1 MNSFSIA
8 WVLVVSC
15 ENFDQQFLEAFIQR
29 EGLNDI
35 FRRNVTE
42 YFNAY
47 AHRLAQLAEASPRPF
62 IVGLNGAQG
71 SGKST
76 LSQYL
81 NQMMPIQLGVD
92 CHVLSID
99 DFYLSKAKRK
109 KLASSVHPLLAIRG
123 VPGTHDVPRLLEA
136 LAGFM
141 DPGVQSVTL
150 PIFDKLKDERTR
162 KVHKVQKSAKPT
174 VILFEG
180 WCVGVPAQHHLA
192 LSVPASSFE
201 LSNDNSGVW
210 RSYVNERLGADYVD
224 VFKLLDRLSMLKP
237 PCFEAV
243 YDWRV
248 DQEMRLVARRR
259 QDSTDASIRGM
270 SVKEVGEFVE
280 NFRRLT
286 CHAMEVLP
294 DLADETWE
302 LQADRLV
309 LKERLRS

>member
-8 WVLVVSC
+8 RDLTVSC
-15 ENFDQQFLEAFIQR
+15 DNLDQHFLDEFIKQ

-35 FRRNVTE
+35 FRRNVTK

-47 AHRLAQLAEASPRPF
+47 AYRLAQLAEASSRPI

-81 NQMMPIQLGVD
+81 SQMMPIQLGVH

-109 KLASSVHPLLAIRG
+109 RLAASVHPLLAIRG
-123 VPGTHDVPRLLEA
+123 VPGTHDVPRLLDA
-136 LAGFM
+136 LTGLI
-141 DPGVQSVTL
+141 DSGVHSVTL
-150 PIFDKLKDERTR
+150 PIFDKLKDDRTR
-162 KVHKVQKSAKPT
+162 MVHKIEKSAKPT

-180 WCVGVPAQHHLA
+180 WCVGVPAQRQLA
-192 LSVPASSFE
+192 LSLPVSSFE
-201 LSNDNSGVW
+201 FSNDNDGVW
-210 RSYVNERLGADYVD
+210 RSYVNERLEVDYAD

-243 YDWRV
+243 CDWRL
-248 DQEMRLVARRR
+248 DQEIRLVARRR
-259 QDSTDASIRGM
+259 KDSSDTFVRGM
-270 SVKEVGEFVE
+270 SVKQVGEFVE

-286 CHAMEVLP
+286 CHAIDELP
-294 DLADETWE
+294 KLADETWE

-309 LKERLRS
+309 LEERLLL

>member
-1 MNSFSIA
+1 M
-8 WVLVVSC
+8 SC
-15 ENFDQQFLEAFIQR
+15 DSLDQQFLETFIQQ

-47 AHRLAQLAEASPRPF
+47 AHRLAQLAEASSRPV

-81 NQMMPIQLGVD
+81 SQMMPMQFGVN

-109 KLASSVHPLLAIRG
+109 KLAASVHPLLAIRG
-123 VPGTHDVPRLLEA
+123 VPGTHDVPRLLDA
-136 LAGFM
+136 LAGFIE
-141 DPGVQSVTL
+141 PAVQSVTV
-150 PIFDKLKDERTR
+150 PIFDKLKDDRTR
-162 KVHKVQKSAKPT
+162 RMHKIQKSAKPT
-174 VILFEG
+174 IVLFEG
-180 WCVGVPAQHHLA
+180 WCVGIPAQRQLA

-201 LSNDNSGVW
+201 FSNDNNGVW
-210 RSYVNERLGADYVD
+210 RSYVNERLGADYAD

-248 DQEMRLVARRR
+248 DQEIRLVARRR
-259 QDSTDASIRGM
+259 QEFSSESIRGM

-286 CHAMEVLP
+286 CHALEVLP
-294 DLADETWE
+294 GIANETWE

-309 LKERLRS
+309 LEERVQL

>member
-1 MNSFSIA
+1 M
-8 WVLVVSC
+8 SC
-15 ENFDQQFLEAFIQR
+15 DSLDQQFLETFIQQ

-47 AHRLAQLAEASPRPF
+47 AHRLAQLAEASSRPV

-81 NQMMPIQLGVD
+81 SQMMPMQFGVN

-109 KLASSVHPLLAIRG
+109 KLAASVHPLLAIRG
-123 VPGTHDVPRLLEA
+123 VPGTHDVPRLLDA
-136 LAGFM
+136 LAGFIE
-141 DPGVQSVTL
+141 PAVQSVTV
-150 PIFDKLKDERTR
+150 PIFDKLKDDCTR
-162 KVHKVQKSAKPT
+162 RVHKIQKSAKPT
-174 VILFEG
+174 IVLFEG
-180 WCVGVPAQHHLA
+180 WCVGIPAQRQLA

-201 LSNDNSGVW
+201 FSNDNNGVW
-210 RSYVNERLGADYVD
+210 RSYVNERLGADYAD

-248 DQEMRLVARRR
+248 DQEIRLVARRR
-259 QDSTDASIRGM
+259 QEFSSESIRGM

-286 CHAMEVLP
+286 CHALEVLP
-294 DLADETWE
+294 GIANETWE

-309 LKERLRS
+309 LEERVQL

>member
-1 MNSFSIA
+1 M
-8 WVLVVSC
+8 SC
-15 ENFDQQFLEAFIQR
+15 DSLDQQFLETFIQQ

-47 AHRLAQLAEASPRPF
+47 AHRLAQLAEASSRPV

-81 NQMMPIQLGVD
+81 SQMMPMQFGVN

-109 KLASSVHPLLAIRG
+109 KLAASVHPLLAIRG
-123 VPGTHDVPRLLEA
+123 VPGTHDVPRLLDA
-136 LAGFM
+136 LAGFIE
-141 DPGVQSVTL
+141 PAVQSVAV
-150 PIFDKLKDERTR
+150 PIFDKLKDDRTR
-162 KVHKVQKSAKPT
+162 RVHKIQKSAKPT
-174 VILFEG
+174 IVLFEG
-180 WCVGVPAQHHLA
+180 WCVGIPAQRQLA

-201 LSNDNSGVW
+201 FSNDNNGVW
-210 RSYVNERLGADYVD
+210 RSYVNERLGADYAD

-248 DQEMRLVARRR
+248 DQEIRLVARRR
-259 QDSTDASIRGM
+259 QEFSSESIRGM

-286 CHAMEVLP
+286 CHALEVLP
-294 DLADETWE
+294 GIANETWE

-309 LKERLRS
+309 LEERVQL

>member
-1 MNSFSIA
+1 
-8 WVLVVSC
+8 VSC
-15 ENFDQQFLEAFIQR
+15 DNLHQQFLETFIQQ

-35 FRRNVTE
+35 FRRNATD

-47 AHRLAQLAEASPRPF
+47 AHRLAQIAEASSRPI
-62 IVGLNGAQG
+62 IVGVNGAQG

-81 NQMMPIQLGVD
+81 SQMMPMQLGVD

-109 KLASSVHPLLAIRG
+109 RLAASVHPLLGIRG
-123 VPGTHDVPRLLEA
+123 VPGTHDVPRLLDA
-136 LAGFM
+136 LAEFI
-141 DPGVQSVTL
+141 DPGVQSVTV
-150 PIFDKLKDERTR
+150 PIFDKLADDRTR
-162 KVHKVQKSAKPT
+162 KVQRIQKSAKPT

-180 WCVGVPAQHHLA
+180 WCVGVPAQHQLA

-201 LSNDNSGVW
+201 FSNDKNGVW
-210 RSYVNERLGADYVD
+210 RSYVNERLGGDYVD

-237 PCFEAV
+237 PCFEAI

-248 DQEMRLVARRR
+248 DQEIRLVARRR
-259 QDSTDASIRGM
+259 EDSSDTSIRGM
-270 SVKEVGEFVE
+270 SVKQVGEFVE

-286 CHAMEVLP
+286 CHAIEVLP
-294 DLADETWE
+294 DLAVETWE

>member
-1 MNSFSIA
+1 M
-8 WVLVVSC
+8 SC
-15 ENFDQQFLEAFIQR
+15 DNLHQQFLETFIQQ

-35 FRRNVTE
+35 FRRNATD

-47 AHRLAQLAEASPRPF
+47 AHRLAQIAEASSRPI

-81 NQMMPIQLGVD
+81 SQMMPMQLGVD

-109 KLASSVHPLLAIRG
+109 RLAASVHPLLGIRG
-123 VPGTHDVPRLLEA
+123 VPGTHDVPRLLDA
-136 LAGFM
+136 LAGFI
-141 DPGVQSVTL
+141 DPGIQSVTV
-150 PIFDKLKDERTR
+150 PIFDKLKDDRTKNVQR
-162 KVHKVQKSAKPT
+162 IQKSARPT

-180 WCVGVPAQHHLA
+180 WCVGVPAQHQLA

-201 LSNDNSGVW
+201 FSNDKNGVW
-210 RSYVNERLGADYVD
+210 RSYVNERLGGDYVD

-248 DQEMRLVARRR
+248 DQEIRLVARRR
-259 QDSTDASIRGM
+259 EDSSDTSIRGM
-270 SVKEVGEFVE
+270 SVKQVGEFVE

-286 CHAMEVLP
+286 CHAIEVLP
-294 DLADETWE
+294 DLAVETWE

>member
-1 MNSFSIA
+1 MCCDS
-8 WVLVVSC
+8 L
-15 ENFDQQFLEAFIQR
+15 DQRFLEKFIQQ

-35 FRRNVTE
+35 FRRNVID

-47 AHRLAQLAEASPRPF
+47 AHRLAQLAEESSRPI

-81 NQMMPIQLGVD
+81 SQIMPMHLGVD
-92 CHVLSID
+92 CYVLSID
-99 DFYLSKAKRK
+99 DFYLSRAKRK
-109 KLASSVHPLLAIRG
+109 RLAASVHPLLAIRG
-123 VPGTHDVPRLLEA
+123 VPGTHDVPWLLDA
-136 LAGFM
+136 LAGFIE
-141 DPGVQSVTL
+141 PGVQSVTV
-150 PIFDKLKDERTR
+150 PIFDKLKDDRTK
-162 KVHKVQKSAKPT
+162 KVLKIQKSANPT

-180 WCVGVPAQHHLA
+180 WCVGVPAQHQLA

-201 LSNDNSGVW
+201 FLNDNNGVW
-210 RSYVNERLGADYVD
+210 RSYVNERLEADYAD
-224 VFKLLDRLSMLKP
+224 VFRLLDRLSMLKP

-248 DQEMRLVARRR
+248 DQEIRLVARRR
-259 QDSTDASIRGM
+259 QDSSDLSIRGM
-270 SVKEVGEFVE
+270 SVKQVGEFVE

-286 CHAMEVLP
+286 CHAIEVLP
-294 DLADETWE
+294 DLADDTWE

-309 LKERLRS
+309 LEGRCRS

>member
-1 MNSFSIA
+1 M
-8 WVLVVSC
+8 SC
-15 ENFDQQFLEAFIQR
+15 DSLDQQFLETFIQQ

-47 AHRLAQLAEASPRPF
+47 AHRLAQLAEASSRPV

-81 NQMMPIQLGVD
+81 SQMMPMHLGVD

-109 KLASSVHPLLAIRG
+109 KLAASVHPLLAIRG
-123 VPGTHDVPRLLEA
+123 VPGTHDVPRLLDA
-136 LAGFM
+136 LAGFIE
-141 DPGVQSVTL
+141 PAVQSVTV
-150 PIFDKLKDERTR
+150 PIFDKLKDDRTIM
-162 KVHKVQKSAKPT
+162 VHKIQKSAKPT
-174 VILFEG
+174 IVLFEG
-180 WCVGVPAQHHLA
+180 WCVGIPAQRQLA

-201 LSNDNSGVW
+201 FSNDNNGVW
-210 RSYVNERLGADYVD
+210 RSYVNERLGADYAD

-248 DQEMRLVARRR
+248 DQEIRLVARRR
-259 QDSTDASIRGM
+259 QEFSSESIRGM

-286 CHAMEVLP
+286 CHALEVLP
-294 DLADETWE
+294 GIANETWE

-309 LKERLRS
+309 LEERVQL

>member
-1 MNSFSIA
+1 M
-8 WVLVVSC
+8 SC
-15 ENFDQQFLEAFIQR
+15 DSLDQQFLETFIQQ

-47 AHRLAQLAEASPRPF
+47 AHRLAQLAEASSRPV

-81 NQMMPIQLGVD
+81 SQMMPMQFGVN

-109 KLASSVHPLLAIRG
+109 KLAASVHPLLAIRG
-123 VPGTHDVPRLLEA
+123 VPGTHDVPRLLDA
-136 LAGFM
+136 LAGFIE
-141 DPGVQSVTL
+141 PAVQSVTV
-150 PIFDKLKDERTR
+150 PIFDKLKDDRTR
-162 KVHKVQKSAKPT
+162 RVHKIQKSAKPT
-174 VILFEG
+174 IVLFEG
-180 WCVGVPAQHHLA
+180 WCVGIPAQRQLA

-201 LSNDNSGVW
+201 FSNDNNGVW
-210 RSYVNERLGADYVD
+210 RSYVNERLGADYAD

-248 DQEMRLVARRR
+248 DQEIRLVARRR
-259 QDSTDASIRGM
+259 QEFSSESIRGM

-286 CHAMEVLP
+286 CHALEVLP
-294 DLADETWE
+294 GIANETWE

-309 LKERLRS
+309 LEERVQL

>member
-1 MNSFSIA
+1 M
-8 WVLVVSC
+8 SC
-15 ENFDQQFLEAFIQR
+15 DSLDQQFLETFIQQ

-47 AHRLAQLAEASPRPF
+47 AHRLAQLAEASSRPV

-81 NQMMPIQLGVD
+81 SQMMPMHLGVD

-109 KLASSVHPLLAIRG
+109 KLAASVHPLLAIRG
-123 VPGTHDVPRLLEA
+123 VPGTHDVPRLLDA
-136 LAGFM
+136 LAGFIE
-141 DPGVQSVTL
+141 PAVQSVTV
-150 PIFDKLKDERTR
+150 PIFDKLKDDRTR
-162 KVHKVQKSAKPT
+162 RVHKIQKSAKPT
-174 VILFEG
+174 IVLFEG
-180 WCVGVPAQHHLA
+180 WCVGIPAQRQLA

-201 LSNDNSGVW
+201 FSNDNNGVW
-210 RSYVNERLGADYVD
+210 RSYVNERLGADYAD
-224 VFKLLDRLSMLKP
+224 LFKLLDRLSMLKP

-248 DQEMRLVARRR
+248 DQEIRLVARRR
-259 QDSTDASIRGM
+259 QEFSSESIRGM

-286 CHAMEVLP
+286 CHALEVLP
-294 DLADETWE
+294 GIANETWE

-309 LKERLRS
+309 LEERVQL

>member
-1 MNSFSIA
+1 M
-8 WVLVVSC
+8 SC
-15 ENFDQQFLEAFIQR
+15 DNLDQQFLETFIQK

-35 FRRNVTE
+35 FRRNATD

-47 AHRLAQLAEASPRPF
+47 AHRLAQIAEASSRPI
-62 IVGLNGAQG
+62 IVGVNGAQG

-81 NQMMPIQLGVD
+81 SQMMPMQLGVD

-109 KLASSVHPLLAIRG
+109 RLAASVHPLLGIRG
-123 VPGTHDVPRLLEA
+123 VPGTHDVPRLLDA
-136 LAGFM
+136 LAGFI
-141 DPGVQSVTL
+141 DPGIQSVTV
-150 PIFDKLKDERTR
+150 PIFDKLKDDRTKNVQR
-162 KVHKVQKSAKPT
+162 IQKSARPT

-180 WCVGVPAQHHLA
+180 WCVGVPAQHQLA

-201 LSNDNSGVW
+201 FSNDKNGVW
-210 RSYVNERLGADYVD
+210 RSYVNERLGGDYVD

-259 QDSTDASIRGM
+259 EDSSDTSIRGM
-270 SVKEVGEFVE
+270 SVRQVGEFVE

-286 CHAMEVLP
+286 CHAIGVLP

>member
-1 MNSFSIA
+1 M
-8 WVLVVSC
+8 SC
-15 ENFDQQFLEAFIQR
+15 DSLDQQFLETFIQQ

-47 AHRLAQLAEASPRPF
+47 AHRLAQLAEASSRPI

-81 NQMMPIQLGVD
+81 SQMMPMQLGVD

-109 KLASSVHPLLAIRG
+109 KLAASVHPLLAIRG
-123 VPGTHDVPRLLEA
+123 VPGTHDVPRLLDA
-136 LAGFM
+136 LAGFIE
-141 DPGVQSVTL
+141 PAVQSVTV
-150 PIFDKLKDERTR
+150 PIFDKLKDDRTR
-162 KVHKVQKSAKPT
+162 RVHKIQKSAKPT
-174 VILFEG
+174 IVLFEG
-180 WCVGVPAQHHLA
+180 RCVGIPAQRQLA

-201 LSNDNSGVW
+201 FSNDNNGVW
-210 RSYVNERLGADYVD
+210 RSYVNERLGADYAD

-237 PCFEAV
+237 TCFEAV

-248 DQEMRLVARRR
+248 DQEIRLVARRR
-259 QDSTDASIRGM
+259 QEFSSESIRGM

-286 CHAMEVLP
+286 CHALDVLP
-294 DLADETWE
+294 GIASETWE

-309 LKERLRS
+309 LEERVQL

>member
-1 MNSFSIA
+1 M
-8 WVLVVSC
+8 SC
-15 ENFDQQFLEAFIQR
+15 DSLDQQFLETFIQQ

-47 AHRLAQLAEASPRPF
+47 AHRLAQLAEASSRPV

-81 NQMMPIQLGVD
+81 SQMMPMQFGVD

-109 KLASSVHPLLAIRG
+109 KLAASVHPLLAIRG
-123 VPGTHDVPRLLEA
+123 VPGTHDVPRLLDA
-136 LAGFM
+136 LAGFIE
-141 DPGVQSVTL
+141 PAVQSVTV
-150 PIFDKLKDERTR
+150 PIFDKLKDDRTR
-162 KVHKVQKSAKPT
+162 RVHKIQKSAKPT
-174 VILFEG
+174 IVLFEG
-180 WCVGVPAQHHLA
+180 WCVGIPAQRQLA

-201 LSNDNSGVW
+201 FSNDNNGVW
-210 RSYVNERLGADYVD
+210 RSYVNERLGADYAD
-224 VFKLLDRLSMLKP
+224 LFKLLDRLSMLKP

-248 DQEMRLVARRR
+248 DQEIRLVARRR
-259 QDSTDASIRGM
+259 QEFSSESIRGM

-286 CHAMEVLP
+286 CHALEVLP
-294 DLADETWE
+294 GIANETWE

-309 LKERLRS
+309 LEERVQL

>member
-1 MNSFSIA
+1 M
-8 WVLVVSC
+8 SC
-15 ENFDQQFLEAFIQR
+15 DSLDQQFLETFIQQ

-35 FRRNVTE
+35 FRHNVTE

-47 AHRLAQLAEASPRPF
+47 AHRLAQLAEASSRPV

-81 NQMMPIQLGVD
+81 SQMMPMHLGVD

-109 KLASSVHPLLAIRG
+109 KLAASVHPLLTIRG
-123 VPGTHDVPRLLEA
+123 VPGTHDVPRLLDA
-136 LAGFM
+136 LAGFIE
-141 DPGVQSVTL
+141 PAVQSVTV
-150 PIFDKLKDERTR
+150 PIFDKLKDDRTR
-162 KVHKVQKSAKPT
+162 RVHKIQKSAKPT
-174 VILFEG
+174 IVLFEG
-180 WCVGVPAQHHLA
+180 WCVGIPAQRQLA

-201 LSNDNSGVW
+201 FSNDNNGVW
-210 RSYVNERLGADYVD
+210 RSYVNERLGADYAD

-248 DQEMRLVARRR
+248 DQEIRLVARRR
-259 QDSTDASIRGM
+259 QEFRSESIRGM

-286 CHAMEVLP
+286 CHALEVLP
-294 DLADETWE
+294 GIANETWE

-309 LKERLRS
+309 LEERVQL

>member
-1 MNSFSIA
+1 M
-8 WVLVVSC
+8 SC
-15 ENFDQQFLEAFIQR
+15 DSLDQQFLETFIQQ

-47 AHRLAQLAEASPRPF
+47 AHRLAQLAEASSRPV

-81 NQMMPIQLGVD
+81 SQMMPMQFGVN

-109 KLASSVHPLLAIRG
+109 KLAASVHPLLAIRG
-123 VPGTHDVPRLLEA
+123 VPGTHDVPRLLDA
-136 LAGFM
+136 LAGFIE
-141 DPGVQSVTL
+141 PAVQSVTV
-150 PIFDKLKDERTR
+150 PIFDKLKDDRTR
-162 KVHKVQKSAKPT
+162 RVHKIQKSAKPT
-174 VILFEG
+174 IVLFEG
-180 WCVGVPAQHHLA
+180 WCVGIPAQRQLA

-201 LSNDNSGVW
+201 FSNDNNGVW
-210 RSYVNERLGADYVD
+210 RSYVNERLGADYAD
-224 VFKLLDRLSMLKP
+224 LFKLLDRLSMLKP

-248 DQEMRLVARRR
+248 DQEIRLVARRR
-259 QDSTDASIRGM
+259 QEFSSESIRGM

-286 CHAMEVLP
+286 CHALEVLP
-294 DLADETWE
+294 GIANETWE

-309 LKERLRS
+309 LEERVQL

>member
-1 MNSFSIA
+1 M
-8 WVLVVSC
+8 SC
-15 ENFDQQFLEAFIQR
+15 DSLDQQFLETFIQQ

-47 AHRLAQLAEASPRPF
+47 AHRLAQLAEASSRPI

-81 NQMMPIQLGVD
+81 SQMMPMQFGVN

-109 KLASSVHPLLAIRG
+109 KLAASVHPLLTIRG

-136 LAGFM
+136 LAGFIE
-141 DPGVQSVTL
+141 PAVQSVMV
-150 PIFDKLKDERTR
+150 PIFDKLKDDRTR
-162 KVHKVQKSAKPT
+162 RVHKIQKSAKPT
-174 VILFEG
+174 IVLFEG
-180 WCVGVPAQHHLA
+180 WCVGVPAQRQLA

-201 LSNDNSGVW
+201 FSNDNNGVW
-210 RSYVNERLGADYVD
+210 RSYVNERLGTDYVD

-237 PCFEAV
+237 PCFDAV

-248 DQEMRLVARRR
+248 DQEIRLVARRR
-259 QDSTDASIRGM
+259 QEFSSESIRGM

-286 CHAMEVLP
+286 CHALEVLP
-294 DLADETWE
+294 GIANETWE

-309 LKERLRS
+309 LEERLQL

>member
-1 MNSFSIA
+1 M
-8 WVLVVSC
+8 SC
-15 ENFDQQFLEAFIQR
+15 DSLDQQFLETFIQQ

-47 AHRLAQLAEASPRPF
+47 AHRLAQLAEASSRPV

-81 NQMMPIQLGVD
+81 SQMMPMHLGVD

-109 KLASSVHPLLAIRG
+109 KLAASVHPLLAIRG
-123 VPGTHDVPRLLEA
+123 VPGTHDVPRLLDA
-136 LAGFM
+136 LAGFIE
-141 DPGVQSVTL
+141 PAVQSVTV
-150 PIFDKLKDERTR
+150 PIFDKLKDDRTR
-162 KVHKVQKSAKPT
+162 RVHKIQKSAKPT
-174 VILFEG
+174 IVLFEG
-180 WCVGVPAQHHLA
+180 WCVGIPAQRQLA

-201 LSNDNSGVW
+201 FSNDNNGVW
-210 RSYVNERLGADYVD
+210 RSYVNERLGADYAD

-248 DQEMRLVARRR
+248 DQEIRLVARRR
-259 QDSTDASIRGM
+259 RESRSESIRGM

-286 CHAMEVLP
+286 CHALEVLP
-294 DLADETWE
+294 GIANETWE

-309 LKERLRS
+309 LEERVQL

>member
-1 MNSFSIA
+1 M
-8 WVLVVSC
+8 SC
-15 ENFDQQFLEAFIQR
+15 DSLDQQFLETFIQQ

-47 AHRLAQLAEASPRPF
+47 AHRLAQLAEASSRPV

-81 NQMMPIQLGVD
+81 SQMMPMQFGVD

-109 KLASSVHPLLAIRG
+109 KLAASVHPLLAIRG
-123 VPGTHDVPRLLEA
+123 VPGTHDVPRLLDA
-136 LAGFM
+136 LAGFIE
-141 DPGVQSVTL
+141 PAVQSVTV
-150 PIFDKLKDERTR
+150 PIFDKLKDDRTR
-162 KVHKVQKSAKPT
+162 RVHKIQKSAKPT
-174 VILFEG
+174 IVLFEG
-180 WCVGVPAQHHLA
+180 WCVGIPAQRQLA

-201 LSNDNSGVW
+201 FSNDNNGVW
-210 RSYVNERLGADYVD
+210 RSDVNERLGTDYAD

-248 DQEMRLVARRR
+248 DQEIRLVARRR
-259 QDSTDASIRGM
+259 QEFSSESIRGM

-286 CHAMEVLP
+286 CHALEVLP
-294 DLADETWE
+294 GIANETWE

-309 LKERLRS
+309 LEERVQL

>member
-1 MNSFSIA
+1 M
-8 WVLVVSC
+8 SC
-15 ENFDQQFLEAFIQR
+15 DSLDQQFLETFIQQ

-47 AHRLAQLAEASPRPF
+47 AHRLAQLAEASSRPV

-81 NQMMPIQLGVD
+81 SQMMPMQFGVN

-109 KLASSVHPLLAIRG
+109 KLAASVHPLLAIRG
-123 VPGTHDVPRLLEA
+123 VPGTHDVPRLLDA
-136 LAGFM
+136 LAGFIE
-141 DPGVQSVTL
+141 PAVQSVTV
-150 PIFDKLKDERTR
+150 PIFDKLKDDRTIM
-162 KVHKVQKSAKPT
+162 VHKIQKSAKPT
-174 VILFEG
+174 IVLFEG
-180 WCVGVPAQHHLA
+180 WCVGIPAQCQLA

-201 LSNDNSGVW
+201 FSNDNNGVW
-210 RSYVNERLGADYVD
+210 RSYVNERLGADYAD

-248 DQEMRLVARRR
+248 DQEIRLVARRR
-259 QDSTDASIRGM
+259 QEFSSESIRGM

-286 CHAMEVLP
+286 CHALEVLP
-294 DLADETWE
+294 GIANETWE

-309 LKERLRS
+309 LEERVQL